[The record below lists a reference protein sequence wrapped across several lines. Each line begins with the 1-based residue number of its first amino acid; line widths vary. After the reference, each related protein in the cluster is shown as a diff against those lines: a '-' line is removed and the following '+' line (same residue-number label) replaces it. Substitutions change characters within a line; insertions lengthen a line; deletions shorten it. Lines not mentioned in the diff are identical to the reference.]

1 MSMEYASMEASTTD
15 IGVRENGINPGL
27 FGSHEIQLFE
37 PSNMQATVT
46 GSPEELIAFAMR
58 LMEAVRDEWPL
69 MTQVAVRNR
78 AKWGKYA
85 GKDKG

>member
-37 PSNMQATVT
+37 PSNTQVTVT
-46 GSPEELIAFAMR
+46 GSPADLIDFAMR
-58 LMEAVRDEWPL
+58 LMEAVRDTWPL
-69 MTQVAVRNR
+69 MTQVAIRDRVEWN
-78 AKWGKYA
+78 AYT